1 MPSDY
6 FHGSRTIEYSE
17 GPRYIRTMET
27 AVIGAVVVA
36 DDADNTVFPLGDVAG
51 FAGYDPE
58 LIGKA
63 GDTGTLAHTLDA
75 IYDQGI
81 SPLTAIVRVA
91 DSTNHAELL
100 ANVQAG
106 CHKLLAAQ
114 SRFGFTPRIIGAPGL
129 DKKLEVAKELEAVAE
144 RLLAFAYLGVEAD
157 DEFEAVTY
165 RNNFGSDRVMLIWPD
180 FKNSTSTLYASARAL
195 GLRAKIDNDI
205 GWHKT
210 LSNVPVLGVNGLSH
224 DVSWNLQTSDH
235 AAHHLNSHE
244 VTTLINEQGQ
254 RFWGNRTTAPQG
266 SDFVF
271 ENYRRTGD
279 VLGYSFAQAMFSRV
293 DAPMSKGLILD
304 IIASINQKYQ
314 QLTNDGYILGGK
326 CWIKQ
331 SDNLGSAV
339 LNGKLVIARNYTP
352 VPPLEDLTQKQI
364 ITDEFVVNLF

>member
-27 AVIGAVVVA
+27 AVCGFVAVA
-36 DDADNTVFPLGDVAG
+36 DDADNSVSPLGDVAG

-58 LIGKA
+58 LLGKA

-75 IYDQGI
+75 IYDQGYA
-81 SPLTAIVRVA
+81 PLTSVVRVA
-91 DSTNHAELL
+91 NSTNPQELL

-106 CHKLLAAQ
+106 FNKLLASQ
-114 SRFGFTPRIIGAPGL
+114 SRFGFSPRIIGAPGL
-129 DKKLEVAKELEAVAE
+129 DKDLDSAKEIETAAQ
-144 RLLAFAYLGVEAD
+144 RLQAFAYIGIDAD
-157 DEFEAVTY
+157 DEFDAVTY
-165 RNNFGSDRVMLIWPD
+165 RQNFGSDRVMLIWPD
-180 FKNSTSTLYASARAL
+180 FKNSTGTLYASARAL
-195 GLRAKIDNDI
+195 GLRAKLDTEV

-210 LSNVPVLGVNGLSH
+210 LSNVPVLGVSGLSH

-293 DAPMSKGLILD
+293 DAPMSKGMILD

-331 SDNLGSAV
+331 EDNLSSAV
-339 LNGKLVIARNYTP
+339 MNGKLVIKRNYTP

-364 ITDEFVVNLF
+364 ITDEYVVNLF